1 MLLLFDIDGTLL
13 ITKRSGITAME
24 LAGQELFSPTFTVQ
38 GVDFAGRLDP
48 LISFD
53 LFARNNVATTNEN
66 LAAFRDGYRRYLQQL
81 LSDGTDRTQA
91 LPGVH
96 GLISR
101 LAKHQGVTL
110 GLLTGN
116 WPETGKFK
124 LRSAGLDPKVFAISV
139 WGDESPHAQPA
150 REHLPVVA
158 LHRYRERH
166 GRGIEPHHVA
176 IIGDTPHDVHCA
188 RVNGCRVLGVGTGLF
203 SAAQLVAS
211 GADHAMDSLADE
223 EAALAWLTKA

>member
-24 LAGQELFSPTFTVQ
+24 MAGRELFSPTFTVQ

-48 LISFD
+48 LISLD
-53 LFARNNVATTNEN
+53 LFARNGVEATSTH

-96 GLISR
+96 GLIER
-101 LAKHQGVTL
+101 LAKMDGVTL

-124 LRSAGLDPKVFAISV
+124 LRSAGLDPEVFEISV
-139 WGDESPHAQPA
+139 WGDESPHAHPA

-158 LHRYRERH
+158 LQRYRARH
-166 GRGIEPHHVA
+166 GRDIEPRRVA

-203 SAAQLVAS
+203 TAEQLVAS
-211 GADHAMDSLADE
+211 GADHAMATLADE
-223 EAALAWLTKA
+223 QAALAWLTVM